1 MRMPRGLCKSR
12 RNSGGTG
19 VCGELQSLGQ
29 RLVAASFPHPVV
41 ESRLIETHISWV
53 ILTGPWAYKVKKP
66 IRLEFLDYSTPDL
79 REQCCERELELNRRW
94 APQIYQGLVPIF
106 QLAARSDGTAR
117 SDGMEGGLRVG
128 VAGEQAGAEERL
140 VDHAVRMQQ
149 FPQAALLSERLAAG
163 EISAEQTA
171 TLGAELAELHRRLPV
186 VPYDSELVQRG
197 SLQPA
202 LASLTYLL
210 EDASL
215 GDEDRNE
222 LERVQAWLRDEI
234 RRLAGLLE
242 SRAARGLVREYH
254 GDLHLGNV
262 LFWEGRFQ
270 LFDGIEFND
279 AFRQIDGWNEIA
291 FLAMELS
298 EHGFK
303 PHSRRLLDAYAEAAG
318 DYEGLALLRF
328 FLVHRAMVRAMVDRI
343 RQRQTLVA
351 AQGDAPEQPMNNLSE
366 VAKQYLRYAV
376 QVIRPLPPELWI
388 THGLSGSGKSTE
400 ALRLVESRGYLR
412 IRSDVQRKRL
422 AGLSPLERGRAAD
435 ERELYSPEMT
445 ARTYSHLQAL
455 AEQVLRAGWGVVLD
469 ATFLVRAQ
477 RLPFRLLA
485 RELGIPACV
494 LVCHA
499 ASEELERRLLTRTG
513 DPSDATPAVLRLQL
527 FNVEPPEPDEGFRI
541 VDQAELDTAAAR

>member
-1 MRMPRGLCKSR
+1 MGDD
-12 RNSGGTG
+12 
-19 VCGELQSLGQ
+19 LQSLGQ

-53 ILTGPWAYKVKKP
+53 ILTGAWAYKVKKP
-66 IRLEFLDYSTPDL
+66 VRLEFLDYSTREL
-79 REQCCERELELNRRW
+79 RERCCERELALNRQW
-94 APQIYQGLVPIF
+94 APQIYQDLVPIF
-106 QLAARSDGTAR
+106 QLADRSDGAACAGGN
-117 SDGMEGGLRVG
+117 DGGLRVG

-140 VDHAVRMQQ
+140 VDHAVRMLE

-171 TLGAELAELHRRLPV
+171 RLGADLAELHQRLPV
-186 VPYDSELVQRG
+186 VPYDPELVQRG
-197 SLQPA
+197 SLRPA

-210 EDASL
+210 RDPSL
-215 GDEDRNE
+215 GDEERDE
-222 LERVQAWLRDEI
+222 LEQVQAWLRDEI
-234 RRLAGLLE
+234 QRLAGLLE

-303 PHSRRLLDAYAEAAG
+303 PHSRRLIDAYAEASG

-343 RQRQTLVA
+343 RQQQMFAESQRGA
-351 AQGDAPEQPMNNLSE
+351 AEQFPSDLSA
-366 VAKQYLRYAV
+366 VAKQYLRYAL

-388 THGLSGSGKSTE
+388 TYGLSGSGKSTQ

-412 IRSDVQRKRL
+412 IRSDLQRKRL
-422 AGLSPLERGRAAD
+422 AGLKPLERGGAAVGG
-435 ERELYSPEMT
+435 ELYGPEMT
-445 ARTYSHLQAL
+445 ARTYAHLRAL

-469 ATFLVRAQ
+469 ATFLVRSQ
-477 RLPFRLLA
+477 RLPFQSLA
-485 RELGIPACV
+485 REVGVPARI
-494 LVCHA
+494 LLCHA
-499 ASEELERRLLTRTG
+499 TTDELERRLLTRTG
-513 DPSDATPAVLRLQL
+513 DPSDATPQVLRLQL
-527 FNVEPPEPDEGFRI
+527 SKVEPPDADEGFSI
-541 VDQAELDTAAAR
+541 VDQAELDQTELDPTDGD